1 MLGDDGAVG
10 NDDDGPVELAFEVGN
25 DLVSDLAE
33 TGEGS
38 EGNADEEGLAGGAV
52 GLLVLNQFS
61 TVDEHLRQVLLKG
74 TIVNL

>member
-10 NDDDGPVELAFEVGN
+10 DDDDGPVELALEVGD

-38 EGNADEEGLAGGAV
+38 EGDADEEGLAGGAV
-52 GLLVLNQFS
+52 GLLVLNQIS
-61 TVDEHLRQVLLKG
+61 AVDDHLRQVLLQS